1 MGQEPGE
8 DHLPLGFE
16 LRFADGRAFVSA
28 AGRPLGEGMVARQ
41 FAMEIPHV
49 RFPFD
54 VTGGAERFR
63 DQRCALREL
72 EVAIDA
78 EQLQRWFLE
87 HLADRSLGLS
97 RLDLFP
103 RAGFLE
109 ARGEQ
114 TVTGPF
120 TAKIGLLA
128 QGSRLLL
135 HLYDLRLYRPG
146 PLSAAELLH
155 RLVAEPGR
163 LGSPLIGASG
173 PTGLLLDVLG
183 AMLQRLLAGRGFK
196 LPDVRGIE
204 LRRVSIGQGQVV
216 LGYGTAQMP
225 ATPPLAEQLV
235 VLDGERALAPIE
247 ALIAEGEQGKARHE
261 LLAQPAEGVHPLA
274 AERILQLLACNQS
287 ERDLVFD
294 LCALYRRRDPPLKA
308 AMWVEGV
315 VREADGDGAA
325 AATAFLALAERAA
338 TDGEFFS
345 AAAAAR
351 ASAKLAESVSDD
363 ETATRAYSVWE
374 GVAPQDV
381 EALSGLADAAERRG
395 DLAAALSALR
405 RLAAYGDG
413 DERAASAHARLGR
426 LLLQKTDDVVRARL
440 HLDQAVRLGAPDRST
455 VLALADACLRSGE
468 PIRGIRLL
476 DQAAELAE
484 RAGEILEAVGIRIRC
499 GQVWEV
505 DLRRP
510 ENALL
515 RYREAADL
523 ARRTGLGN
531 LELNAVALLATACER
546 LGLWTEA
553 LEAQRLLSERSA
565 PGRAR
570 AEAFLAQARI
580 LSSNLADA
588 QGGDADRACSR
599 ALREDPQFLDAA
611 LELCRLRR
619 GGPPI
624 PLQEALQRAAALST
638 DPLARAAL
646 LSEEGSLAL
655 ERLEDDDGARRAFLA
670 ALEID
675 PRCQPA
681 LSGLA
686 GIAERGNRIGE
697 AIGYLERLSALLPR
711 DARSETFV
719 RLATM
724 AERIGDPAAAA
735 QALGHAAS
743 EPDAGLPV
751 LMRLLSVQRRR
762 ELWHESDALALRA
775 ADRADAEGDREA
787 AVEIL
792 ADQLRQPISSERAK
806 AAAEMVSRLDRLSPK
821 NASSPWVRL
830 QLARLAKDGRA
841 LREALVGLLATESDV
856 PLDAPHLPGRLQ
868 LWREL
873 GEVSLA
879 LGLLSEAAAAYEEV
893 CRLDARDEGAVA
905 ALVDLHGLLGNVGDE
920 ARCLEHL
927 AALLRERGENALAAE
942 RFRQA
947 AHLQRS
953 RDPQASLS
961 DLKLAASVAE
971 APPDVLAELA
981 AAAEELEDFEQA
993 SQALF
998 KLAPLLSTARE
1009 RARSYRRSALLS
1021 THAERSVTAA
1031 RLAADADPSLPWA
1044 QLFRAN
1050 LALQSGEASAARS
1063 LVEEALEATNGESG
1077 ADALSE
1083 HERAVADGIAWAANR
1098 ALGDVEGELRALEHL
1113 RIGDPE
1119 NPILLGRRIELL
1131 RLHPAGE
1138 PELLRALREIAPRLS
1153 DAEASEVL
1161 AELGERLAARDEP
1174 VLADQAFVAALH
1186 RAPSNPRALIG
1197 ALRLL
1202 PFEVE
1207 SRGGLLAQLLTHPE
1221 ALIQLDLEAAELGRL
1236 WSEYAGRLE
1245 TEGSDARAAWR
1256 AATDADP
1263 ADLEA
1268 PERWARALESA
1279 GHKGEAGHAQAELFR
1294 RLVRQGSADPWVAAA
1309 RSAELLQAE
1318 GSPAALAEA
1327 HDVLG
1332 SAVDAQPGPNDV
1344 ELVRLLRLLAGIQHQ
1359 TGRSLDEAR
1368 TLERIVARV
1377 AVNQRADLHARRAEI
1392 FRHLGER
1399 EGERSALEQ
1408 AVAIRPRDLGLLRQ
1422 LGEVQL
1428 TLGDF
1433 EGAVETLEQTAL
1445 SLMPDRIAAAAAQ
1458 VQRGRLAEEQLGHG
1472 SVAEAAYR
1480 KALALDPEQ
1489 LDARRHLGELLVRR
1503 PGTDSVLAGLGLLA
1517 EALQRSSPH
1526 GAPAEAL
1533 AALAQRA
1540 HAELGQDEFAL
1551 TLLRPLLG
1559 EDGAPQEA
1567 LVLGAELLYLG
1578 GATTESL
1585 SLLRRL
1591 SHRSFAEEPELAERL
1606 TVYHAEIAA
1615 QLGEVAE
1622 GLSELERL
1630 FQEGSQNRRL
1640 VSLYREL
1647 LRGLPAEQ
1655 AAERLLAIASSLDES
1670 LAGGATSAAAELLL
1684 ETQPQ
1689 RALQLFAGLGDRVGL
1704 RAALVK
1710 VGDLTGLR
1718 AAIDQDLSRAQESV
1732 DAAAESDA
1740 LKALA
1745 ELYRAQGDADGE
1757 AKTLQRLVD
1766 LLTTTGPEEE
1776 EILGRSLLGELLERR
1791 GDSEGALAV
1800 YLEALPRPGASKL
1813 IAPSEILARRLGRW
1827 ETLATLLGRKLQL
1840 ASSPEV
1846 KAHRADWALELAAL
1860 YQGPVGD
1867 LDLAERTLR
1876 QALDEDPDNLR
1887 VAEKLS
1893 EILEQAERWRELGEL
1908 QLRRANQAEREG
1920 RIAHAGE
1927 LYGHAG
1933 AHLLR
1938 AGGADARQEGLAALL
1953 QSLQFS
1959 RDPQRL
1965 LLAADALYESGDR
1978 VASADLYREVC
1989 ERPAPPYRAL
1999 ERIADVE
2006 RQRGDP
2012 RALGVFLAS
2021 RAHEAESPVSW
2032 FLEASRA
2039 FARARVLPEQRRA
2052 ARSAF
2057 DLDASNDAALAAVIA
2072 TTAVDAVES
2081 WMEIL
2086 DRRANSVPAE
2096 AMVLRSKE
2104 GELLLALGRPA
2115 EAVACFAQAV
2125 QSRPEDP
2132 LALAGW
2138 LDGLQAIHPEGSSE
2152 ADEALQR
2159 LTAAVVAS
2167 AVSDARMEA
2176 VLRLAQAEL
2185 ARGNVTQAR
2194 WAFEL
2199 AIQTSPLLRSSPGV
2213 LRSLDDI
2220 YGKLGLRE
2228 AQLQVRIAQHR
2239 LAASADPGEA
2249 PALATLA
2256 MNRVLALLEPS
2267 DPEACETLQ
2276 EAWRVTHARSA
2287 GLGVRLAEALASA
2300 ERWGELVDWLHRLRE
2315 ESLSPPLAQAERVR
2329 LCLWAAEV
2337 YAERLLDRDNAA
2349 ASRRLALEA
2358 CGGEAPLLRQVEQ
2371 VARQADPGLWIEVLG
2386 ALAAQAS
2393 DAERPALLLEKAK
2406 AADSVLSVSAAMAA
2420 WEEVLREGPRAPGYS
2435 LALERRLRVS
2445 LTEGRYSE
2453 AVESLLSEAEAAI
2466 EPHARAS
2473 LLQKAAQL
2481 REERLGDADGAI
2493 ELYRRAAAESADE
2506 KGFAMLA
2513 EAYDRLGRPAEAAAA
2528 LAVEITRR
2536 EPGERKRERQRKLGL
2551 LLAGELDS
2559 PREAL
2564 PHLSA
2569 AQEGGADDPE
2579 LLEALAECARA
2590 TGEASIELAAISGLS
2605 NLGTEDPSHARE
2617 LRRAEL
2623 LRFMG
2628 RDAEA
2633 VDCLSRLLRVDPTHA
2648 AAFLELT
2655 ELLERRK
2662 GWRELVGLLGERAG
2676 ALARLEGGGDTAERA
2691 ALLTRLGDISRVEL
2705 DDLPAA
2711 EAAYRAAVALVP
2723 DHPKAREGLRA
2734 IFQGR
2739 GDDAATADLMQ
2750 AEWDAL
2756 PADRRSLAV
2765 GMRLGG
2771 LRTTLGDWK
2780 GARGVLAEVVAL
2792 AEAAGDVTAAT
2803 EAQRLHVRSLL
2814 ALDEPREAL
2823 SLLATAERGWSAELL
2838 PEVWALMG
2846 RAKLKLGH
2854 LDEAAELL
2862 RRALSMQPDQREA
2875 LEGFRE
2881 LSEEG
2886 PPAVRAE
2893 ALSYQLLACDEPSEK
2908 AALWRTLADLQLG
2921 AMGDAAGAEESLRA
2935 AAAAAPDDERVF
2947 DRLREMLQTDGR
2959 IDDWVEV
2966 LRQRARGMN
2975 EEEGR
2980 ARVLC
2985 ELGDILRTRL
2995 RDPVAASEVYQRS
3008 LELSPLNPVGT
3019 EGLAESLL
3027 ALGRDEEAAAL
3038 YQRTLS
3044 GGGHLGEF
3052 FLHFRL
3058 GEIAR
3063 RAGDQPQALEHFQHS
3078 VAQNPS
3084 FLPAGD
3090 ALIAVAEEVG
3100 ANEVALGALRARVTL
3115 LDPLEFAD
3123 QVADAH
3129 IKIAELEKRA
3139 LHFEAALDSLEQAAH
3154 LRPRDRRVLELL
3166 AAMYQNRSRWPEA
3179 VRSLEQ
3185 LAEITDG
3192 PSRSSALVA
3201 AGEIALDKL
3210 GTMER
3215 AETLFESAL
3224 QTAPDQDRA
3233 IRRLAEIAAA
3243 QERHEKLAA
3252 IADGYQAALGRQV
3265 PPWMEELWLPLATA
3279 YQNANRL
3286 EDAYVVIGRAR
3297 EKSPDDA
3304 TVLHLQADLA
3314 RKLGRLGDQS
3324 DVEESLIVRLVDEN
3338 PLEAASRLRALARN
3352 VLHQL
3357 DDAARAESLLQR
3369 ANTLAP
3375 ARPEDRRMLADLQR
3389 RHPEGRQEAL
3399 GAYLDLVR
3407 EDPTSD
3413 LVLLRVLAATAESV
3427 DRPEL
3432 AQTARGLALA
3442 LEGTSVGGAVGLT
3455 PFDASSWSLGSLAAA
3470 SSLEIAMQSLAP
3482 YLEPLF
3488 PAQLHR
3494 FGVEDADRVGAGH
3507 APDLHQWIERVRESL
3522 GARPIDVFL
3531 AEGTRGVAVENTQPP
3546 SLVIGAGAPEVLG
3559 QSGMQF
3565 LACQRLALI
3574 ELGLI
3579 LPAKFS
3585 PRDVTT
3591 LATLVTLF
3599 ISDDLTFLPDERRRL
3614 AQFLDALAQTCPE
3627 LIRAGI
3633 AVHAE
3638 GAARELARFDP
3649 QAYIRSGA
3657 ERAQRIALLVTGDLH
3672 GGLRVFDY
3680 LDGAAAHTSG
3690 RPWDLP
3696 QGKALIAWA
3705 FSDEHLAL
3713 RRAALGK
3720 SPLETL
3726 Q

>member
-1 MGQEPGE
+1 MGQEPAE

-63 DQRCALREL
+63 DQRCTLREL

-87 HLADRSLGLS
+87 HLAERSLGLS

-103 RAGFLE
+103 RTGFLE

-114 TVTGPF
+114 AVTGPF

-135 HLYDLRLYRPG
+135 HIYDLRLYRPG

-163 LGSPLIGASG
+163 LGSPLIGAAG
-173 PTGLLLDVLG
+173 PTGLSLDVLG
-183 AMLQRLLAGRGFK
+183 TMLQRLLAGRGFK

-247 ALIAEGEQGKARHE
+247 AFIAEGEQDKARRE

-274 AERILQLLACNQS
+274 AERILQLLACDQS

-315 VREADGDGAA
+315 VREADGDRAA
-325 AATAFLALAERAA
+325 AATAFLALAARAA
-338 TDGEFFS
+338 ADGEFFS

-351 ASAKLAESVSDD
+351 ASAKLAESVPDD
-363 ETATRAYSVWE
+363 DTATRAYSVWE

-468 PIRGIRLL
+468 PMRGIRLL
-476 DQAAELAE
+476 DRAAELAE
-484 RAGEILEAVGIRIRC
+484 QAGEILEAVSVRIRC

-531 LELNAVALLATACER
+531 LELNAIALLASACER

-711 DARSETFV
+711 EARSETFV
-719 RLATM
+719 RLAAM

-751 LMRLLSVQRRR
+751 LMRLLAVQRRR
-762 ELWHESDALALRA
+762 GLWHESDALALRA
-775 ADRADAEGDREA
+775 ADRAEAEGDRDG

-792 ADQLRQPISSERAK
+792 ADQLQQPISSERTK

-821 NASSPWVRL
+821 NASSPWIRL

-841 LREALVGLLATESDV
+841 LRAALLGLLDSDSDLQPGV
-856 PLDAPHLPGRLQ
+856 PPLPGRLQ

-879 LGLLSEAAAAYEEV
+879 LGQLSEAAAAYEEV

-927 AALLRERGENALAAE
+927 ASLLRERGENALAAE

-961 DLKLAASVAE
+961 DLKLAASVSD

-981 AAAEELEDFEQA
+981 SAAEELEDFEQA

-998 KLAPLLSTARE
+998 KLAPLLNTARE

-1021 THAERSVTAA
+1021 TQAELAVAAA
-1031 RLAADADPSLPWA
+1031 RLAADADSSLPWG
-1044 QLFRAN
+1044 QLYRAIV
-1050 LALQSGEASAARS
+1050 ALQSGEASAARS
-1063 LVEEALEATNGESG
+1063 LVEQALDATEGEAG
-1077 ADALSE
+1077 ADALTE
-1083 HERAVADGIAWAANR
+1083 HERAVADGMAWAASR
-1098 ALGDVEGELRALEHL
+1098 ALSDVEGELRALERL
-1113 RIGDPE
+1113 RVDDPE
-1119 NPILLGRRIELL
+1119 SPILLGRRIELL

-1153 DAEASEVL
+1153 DADASEVL

-1186 RAPSNPRALIG
+1186 RTPSNPRALIG

-1221 ALIQLDLEAAELGRL
+1221 SLIGLDLEAVELGRL

-1263 ADLEA
+1263 MDLEA

-1294 RLVRQGSADPWVAAA
+1294 RLIRQGSADAWVAAA
-1309 RSAELLQAE
+1309 RAAELLETE

-1327 HDVLG
+1327 HDVLV
-1332 SAVDAQPGPNDV
+1332 SAVEAQPEPQDV

-1359 TGRSLDEAR
+1359 IGRSLDEAR
-1368 TLERIVARV
+1368 TLERIVAHV
-1377 AVNQRADLHARRAEI
+1377 AVDQRGELHARRAEI

-1399 EGERSALEQ
+1399 EGERSALQQ

-1472 SVAEAAYR
+1472 SVAEAAFR

-1489 LDARRHLGELLVRR
+1489 LEARRHLGELLVRR

-1517 EALQRSSPH
+1517 EALQRS
-1526 GAPAEAL
+1526 GVPAEAV

-1540 HAELGQDEFAL
+1540 HTELGQDEFAL
-1551 TLLRPLLG
+1551 TLLRPLLK

-1630 FQEGSQNRRL
+1630 FEEGSQNRR
-1640 VSLYREL
+1640 VFSLYREL
-1647 LRGLPAEQ
+1647 LRGLPPEE
-1655 AAERLLAIASSLDES
+1655 AAERLLAIESSLDES
-1670 LAGGATSAAAELLL
+1670 VASAATSAAAELLL

-1718 AAIDQDLSRAQESV
+1718 AAIDQDLARAQESG

-1776 EILGRSLLGELLERR
+1776 EIVGRSLLGELLERR
-1791 GDSEGALAV
+1791 GDGEGALAV
-1800 YLEALPRPGASKL
+1800 YLDALPRPGGSKL
-1813 IAPSEILARRLGRW
+1813 IAPTEILARRLGRW

-1860 YQGPVGD
+1860 CQGPVGD

-1876 QALDEDPDNLR
+1876 QALEEDPENLR

-1989 ERPAPPYRAL
+1989 ERPSPPYRAL

-2032 FLEASRA
+2032 FLEAARA

-2057 DLDASNDAALAAVIA
+2057 DLDASNDAALAAVIS

-2096 AMVLRSKE
+2096 AMVLRCKE
-2104 GELLLALGRPA
+2104 GELLLAVGRPA
-2115 EAVACFAQAV
+2115 EAAERFAQAV
-2125 QSRPEDP
+2125 QSRPEEP

-2138 LDGLQAIHPEGSSE
+2138 LDALQALHPEGSS
-2152 ADEALQR
+2152 DVNDALRR

-2167 AVSDARMEA
+2167 GVSDARMEA
-2176 VLRLAQAEL
+2176 VLRLAHAEL
-2185 ARGNVTQAR
+2185 ARGNLTQAR

-2199 AIQTSPLLRSSPGV
+2199 AIQASPLLRTSPGV

-2228 AQLQVRIAQHR
+2228 AQLQIRIAQHR
-2239 LAASADPGEA
+2239 SAATAASGEA
-2249 PALATLA
+2249 PATVE
-2256 MNRVLALLEPS
+2256 MERILALLQPS
-2267 DPEACETLQ
+2267 DPEACEILQ
-2276 EAWRVTHARSA
+2276 EAWRVGDPARSA
-2287 GLGVRLAEALASA
+2287 SIGVRLAEALASA
-2300 ERWGELVDWLHRLRE
+2300 ERWAELVDWLRLLRE
-2315 ESLSPPLAQAERVR
+2315 ESLSPPLAQVERVR
-2329 LCLWAAEV
+2329 LCLWAADV
-2337 YAERLLDRDNAA
+2337 YAERLTDRANAA
-2349 ASRRLALEA
+2349 ASRRLAFEA
-2358 CGGEAPLLRQVEQ
+2358 CGGEVALLRQVEQ
-2371 VARQADPGLWIEVLG
+2371 VARQADPELWIEVLG

-2406 AADSVLSVSAAMAA
+2406 AADSVLSATAAMAA
-2420 WEEVLREGPRAPGYS
+2420 WEDLLREGPRAPGYS
-2435 LALERRLRVS
+2435 LALERRLQAS

-2453 AVESLLSEAEAAI
+2453 AVDSLLSEAEAAI
-2466 EPHARAS
+2466 EPHTRAS

-2559 PREAL
+2559 PRDAL

-2569 AQEGGADDPE
+2569 AQEGGAADPE
-2579 LLEALAECARA
+2579 LLEALAKCARA
-2590 TGEASIELAAISGLS
+2590 TAEASIELAAISGLS
-2605 NLGTEDPSHARE
+2605 SLGTEDPSHARE

-2648 AAFLELT
+2648 AAFLELS

-2662 GWRELVGLLGERAG
+2662 GWRELVGLLGERAS
-2676 ALARLEGGGDTAERA
+2676 ALARLEGGGDPAERA

-2705 DDLPAA
+2705 DDNPAA
-2711 EAAYRAAVALVP
+2711 EAAYRAAVAVLP
-2723 DHPKAREGLRA
+2723 DHPAAREGLRA

-2756 PADRRSLAV
+2756 PIDRRSV
-2765 GMRLGG
+2765 TIGMRLGV

-2780 GARGVLAEVVAL
+2780 AARDVLAEVVSL
-2792 AEAAGDVTAAT
+2792 AEAAGDAAAAT

-2823 SLLATAERGWSAELL
+2823 GLLATAERRWSAELL

-2846 RAKLKLGH
+2846 RAKQKLGH

-2875 LEGFRE
+2875 LAGFRA

-2886 PPAVRAE
+2886 PPALRAE
-2893 ALSYQLLACDEPSEK
+2893 ALSYQLLACDQPSEK
-2908 AALWRTLADLQLG
+2908 AVLWRTLADLQLG
-2921 AMGDAAGAEESLRA
+2921 VMGDAAGAEESLRA
-2935 AAAAAPDDERVF
+2935 AAVAAPDDERVF
-2947 DRLREMLQTDGR
+2947 DRLREMLQADGR
-2959 IDDWVEV
+2959 IQDWVEI

-3008 LELSPLNPVGT
+3008 LELSPHNPVGT

-3063 RAGDQPQALEHFQHS
+3063 RAGDQPQALEHFQQS
-3078 VAQNPS
+3078 VDQNPS

-3139 LHFEAALDSLEQAAH
+3139 LHFEAALDSLEQAAR

-3185 LAEITDG
+3185 LAEVTDG

-3215 AETLFESAL
+3215 AEALFESAL

-3233 IRRLAEIAAA
+3233 MRRLAEIAAA
-3243 QERHEKLAA
+3243 QERHEKLTA

-3304 TVLHLQADLA
+3304 TVLHMQADLA

-3357 DDAARAESLLQR
+3357 DDAARAESLMKR

-3399 GAYLDLVR
+3399 DAYLDLVR
-3407 EDPTSD
+3407 EDSTRD
-3413 LVLLRVLAATAESV
+3413 LVLLRVLAATAESL

-3442 LEGTSVGGAVGLT
+3442 LEGTSAGGAVGLT
-3455 PFDASSWSLGSLAAA
+3455 PFDTSSWSLGSLAAA

-3494 FGVEDADRVGAGH
+3494 FGVEDADRVGTGH
-3507 APDLHQWIERVRESL
+3507 APELHQWIERVRESL

-3599 ISDDLTFLPDERRRL
+3599 ITDDLSLLPDERRRL

-3657 ERAQRIALLVTGDLH
+3657 ERAQRIALLVTGDLN

-3720 SPLETL
+3720 PPLESP